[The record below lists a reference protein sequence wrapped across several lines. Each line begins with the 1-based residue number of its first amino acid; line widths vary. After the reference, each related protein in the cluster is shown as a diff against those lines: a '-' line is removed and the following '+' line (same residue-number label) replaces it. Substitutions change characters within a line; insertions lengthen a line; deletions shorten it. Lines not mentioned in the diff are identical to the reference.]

1 MYVYLCNGK
10 MNILRLILTKR
21 KKIMKKLMMI
31 AAMMV
36 AAVSANAQFEPGTW
50 SIQPKIGGTMS
61 KVSNMPNFHF
71 GKIGNTNLDID
82 KSVYTG
88 ALIGAEFE
96 YQVAQPFSVAAGLNF
111 SMQGC
116 KWGDYEYKNGDKSV
130 KAKDLK
136 IELNYLNIPIVA
148 NFYLFKGFAIK
159 TGVQFGF
166 LLSAKEKGTTVIKD
180 GDRSAETKE
189 SLDIK
194 DDCKKFDIA
203 IPIGISYQVPTIPI
217 YIDGRYNLGLSKVF
231 QDELNDKSCKNQVF
245 QITVGYKFAL

>member
-1 MYVYLCNGK
+1 
-10 MNILRLILTKR
+10 
-21 KKIMKKLMMI
+21 MKKLMMI

-61 KVSNMPNFHF
+61 KVSNMP
-71 GKIGNTNLDID
+71 KLPIGYNVDLD

-88 ALIGAEFE
+88 GLIGAEFE
-96 YQVAQPFSVAAGLNF
+96 YQIAKPFSVAAGLNF

>member
-1 MYVYLCNGK
+1 MNVYLCNGR

-61 KVSNMPNFHF
+61 KVSNMPNFKF
-71 GKIGNTNLDID
+71 GKIGNTNLDVD
-82 KSVYTG
+82 KSIYTG

-116 KWGDYEYKNGDKSV
+116 KWGDFEIKKDGDYA

-136 IELNYLNIPIVA
+136 MELNYLNIPIVA

-166 LLSAKEKGTTVIKD
+166 LLSAKQKATTETKV
-180 GDRSAETKE
+180 GDRHEETKE
-189 SLDIK
+189 SIDFK
-194 DDCKKFDIA
+194 DECKKFDVA

-217 YIDGRYNLGLSKVF
+217 YIDGRYNLGLTKINK
-231 QDELNDKSCKNQVF
+231 DGDTNYKNQVF
-245 QITVGYKFAL
+245 QVTVGYKFAL

>member
-1 MYVYLCNGK
+1 
-10 MNILRLILTKR
+10 
-21 KKIMKKLMMI
+21 MI

-50 SIQPKIGGTMS
+50 SIQPKIGGTLS
-61 KVSNMPNFHF
+61 KVSNMPNFNF
-71 GKIGNTNLDID
+71 GRIGNTNLDVD
-82 KSVYTG
+82 KSIYTG

-96 YQVAQPFSVAAGLNF
+96 YQIAQPFSLAAGLNF

-116 KWGDYEYKNGDKSV
+116 KWGDFELKNGDISV

-136 IELNYLNIPIVA
+136 MELNYLNIPIVA

-166 LLSAKEKGTTVIKD
+166 LLSAKQKGTTTIKE
-180 GDRSAETKE
+180 GDRTTETKE
-189 SLDIK
+189 STDLK
-194 DDCKKFDIA
+194 DGCKKFDVA

-217 YIDGRYNLGLSKVF
+217 YIDGRYNLGLTNINK
-231 QDELNDKSCKNQVF
+231 DGDTNYKNQVF
-245 QITVGYKFAL
+245 QVTVGYKFAL